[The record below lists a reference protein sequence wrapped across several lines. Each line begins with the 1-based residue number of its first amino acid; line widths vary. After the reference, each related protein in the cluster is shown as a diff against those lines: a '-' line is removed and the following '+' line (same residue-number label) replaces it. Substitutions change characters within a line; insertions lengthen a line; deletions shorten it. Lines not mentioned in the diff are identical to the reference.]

1 MKTSLRRWVAVT
13 TAGATAM
20 VGALA
25 MSVATT
31 SPAHAK
37 RVETNY
43 GFWGSAYGSV
53 ARVEA
58 AGVKSQRTA
67 FSVLGCTRL
76 AGVKQKREVVA
87 GNVPS
92 GQAVLDIGAV
102 TSQVRTYRNKKL
114 KRVGTR
120 SVSTVA
126 SVRLGPTSGPHLA
139 IKGLKSRAHA
149 YATTNNDKLHT
160 QVYPMKAVKIR
171 ANTGIE
177 ELDNLLGDEG
187 IGGLVDVLTGTVLE
201 GLAPEGNLEIPGL
214 GRIALGRNTQAVHKR
229 MARVGTV
236 SLRVVLY
243 GLDGVEGGG
252 DDINVAIGRA
262 RARVYKDL
270 PAGIMRGY
278 AHSLRASVL
287 DDTVKVGRLG
297 EQLLPCQGTRGKVRS
312 NSTAAVNLLGLN
324 AVQVGVTRGSAWGI
338 QRKDGRARAWTKA
351 KVAGINLG
359 DGALVINGIVGKAK
373 VRQLR
378 NGKVRR
384 SAGGTKV
391 ASIVANGTEYKIPL
405 FGDPLVIPGLAKIQS
420 RIVEKYK
427 RGIKVTALRI
437 TLLGEDENAGVVLNL
452 GTAKAVIKKR

>member
-1 MKTSLRRWVAVT
+1 MRRWVAVT

-53 ARVEA
+53 ARVDA
-58 AGVKSQRTA
+58 VGVKSQRTA

-76 AGVKQKREVVA
+76 AGIKRKRDVA
-87 GNVPS
+87 GASIPNVS
-92 GQAVLDIGAV
+92 SALNVGAV
-102 TSQVRTYRNKKL
+102 STRVRTYRNKKRG
-114 KRVGTR
+114 RVGTR

-126 SVRLGPTSGPHLA
+126 HVRLGPADGPHLK
-139 IKGLKSRAHA
+139 IEGLKSRVHA
-149 YATTNNDKLHT
+149 FATTRNDKLHT
-160 QVYPMKAVKIR
+160 QAYPMKAVKIR

-177 ELDNLLGDEG
+177 ELDVLLGDEG
-187 IGGLVDVLTGTVLE
+187 IGGLVDVLTGTALE
-201 GLAPEGNLEIPGL
+201 GLAPDGNLEIPGL
-214 GRIALGRNTQAVHKR
+214 GRIALGRNTEVVKPR

-243 GLDGVEGGG
+243 GLDGVEGGN
-252 DDINVAIGRA
+252 DDVNVAIGRA
-262 RARVYKDL
+262 RAKVFKDL

-278 AHSLRASVL
+278 AHALRASVL

-297 EQLLPCQGTRGKVRS
+297 EEMLPCQGTRGKVFS
-312 NSTAAVNLLGLN
+312 NATAAVNLLGLN

-338 QRKDGRARAWTKA
+338 QRKNGKARAWTKA

-359 DGALVINGIVGKAK
+359 GGALVVKGIVGKAK

-391 ASIVANGTEYKIPL
+391 ASIVANGTEYDIPL
-405 FGDPLVIPGLAKIQS
+405 FGDPLVIPGLAKIES
-420 RIVEKYK
+420 RIVKKYR

-437 TLLGEDENAGVVLNL
+437 TLLGEDENAGVVINL
-452 GTAKAVIKKR
+452 GTAKAAIRKN